1 MLGSRSG
8 SLPPLARRPSDSWH
22 RSRRLRL
29 LRLLHALF
37 VRLHAD
43 GPTNDERL
51 VQKQRRLGRL
61 LGALLPPLL
70 PLLLPWSHAACLAV
84 PFLQETL
91 AKKKARED
99 KMKELEQLAEAGGVK
114 GMRAKAELEAM
125 KNEDELERNKAEIQA
140 GARRRAAQRAV
151 DKGDPYAEEQK
162 RLAEEKKKK
171 EEEERKKKEE
181 SRQRLKERAK
191 LWQ

>member
-1 MLGSRSG
+1 MSG
-8 SLPPLARRPSDSWH
+8 CTSKARAR
-22 RSRRLRL
+22 
-29 LRLLHALF
+29 F
-37 VRLHAD
+37 VACVSGVVTPNPH
-43 GPTNDERL
+43 T
-51 VQKQRRLGRL
+51 
-61 LGALLPPLL
+61 L